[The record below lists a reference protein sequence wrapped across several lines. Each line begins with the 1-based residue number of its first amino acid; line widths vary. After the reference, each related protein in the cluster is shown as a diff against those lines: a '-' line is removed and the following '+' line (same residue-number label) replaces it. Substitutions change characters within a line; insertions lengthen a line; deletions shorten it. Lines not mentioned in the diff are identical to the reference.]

1 MTKTSKKEKITKL
14 QFLDKLEEMFGALPN
29 YLQPKILNA
38 VAFLHQASKDEDK
51 MAFARRV
58 EVLRDCE
65 HSKFTPEEMA
75 HIILLS
81 NMDMVHDMMWTHP
94 QTKEIKEL
102 VQDRKKNKLH

>member
-1 MTKTSKKEKITKL
+1 MSKPSTKDKL
-14 QFLDKLEEMFGALPN
+14 FFLDKIEEMFDNLPN

-38 VAFLHQASKDEDK
+38 VAFLSQARHEKDDK

-58 EVLRDCE
+58 EILRDCKN
-65 HSKFTPEEMA
+65 SNFSREEMA

-94 QTKEIKEL
+94 QTQEIKDL
-102 VQDRKKNKLH
+102 VTAKHKGKLH

>member
-1 MTKTSKKEKITKL
+1 MSKPSTKDKL
-14 QFLDKLEEMFGALPN
+14 FFLDKIEEMFDNLPN

-38 VAFLHQASKDEDK
+38 VAFLSQARHEKDDK

-58 EVLRDCE
+58 EILRDCKN
-65 HSKFTPEEMA
+65 SNFTTEEMA

-94 QTKEIKEL
+94 QTQEIKDL
-102 VQDRKKNKLH
+102 VTAKHKGKLH

>member
-1 MTKTSKKEKITKL
+1 MTKPSNKDKL
-14 QFLDKLEEMFGALPN
+14 FFLDKLEEMFDALPN

-58 EVLRDCE
+58 EILRDCKN
-65 HSKFTPEEMA
+65 SNFTTEDMA

-94 QTKEIKEL
+94 QTQEIKDL
-102 VQDRKKNKLH
+102 VTDKAKGTLH

>member
-1 MTKTSKKEKITKL
+1 MTKPSNKDKL
-14 QFLDKLEEMFGALPN
+14 FFLDKLEEMFDALPN

-58 EVLRDCE
+58 EILRDCKN
-65 HSKFTPEEMA
+65 SNFTTEDMA

-94 QTKEIKEL
+94 QTQEIKEL
-102 VQDRKKNKLH
+102 VTAKAKGTLH

>member
-1 MTKTSKKEKITKL
+1 MTKPSNKDKL
-14 QFLDKLEEMFGALPN
+14 FFLEKLEEMFGALPN

-51 MAFARRV
+51 MAFARRI
-58 EVLRDCE
+58 EVLRDCKN
-65 HSKFTPEEMA
+65 SNFTQEEMA

-102 VQDRKKNKLH
+102 VKAKTKSTLH

>member
-1 MTKTSKKEKITKL
+1 MTSKKEKISKI
-14 QFLDKLEEMFGALPN
+14 QFLDKLEEMFSALPS

-58 EVLRDCE
+58 EVLRDCKNSNF
-65 HSKFTPEEMA
+65 SKEEIA

-94 QTKEIKEL
+94 QTNEIKEL
-102 VQDRKKNKLH
+102 VEDRKKNKLH

>member
-1 MTKTSKKEKITKL
+1 MTSKKEKISKI
-14 QFLDKLEEMFGALPN
+14 QFLDKLEEMFSALPS

-58 EVLRDCE
+58 EVLRDCKN
-65 HSKFTPEEMA
+65 SNFTAEEMA

-102 VQDRKKNKLH
+102 VQDRKNNKLH

>member
-1 MTKTSKKEKITKL
+1 MTSKKEKISQL
-14 QFLDKLEEMFGALPN
+14 QFLNKLEEMFSAQPS

-58 EVLRDCE
+58 EVLRDCKN
-65 HSKFTPEEMA
+65 SNFTAEEMA

-102 VQDRKKNKLH
+102 VQDRKNNKLH

>member
-1 MTKTSKKEKITKL
+1 MTKPSNKDKL
-14 QFLDKLEEMFGALPN
+14 FFLDKLEEMFDALPN

-38 VAFLHQASKDEDK
+38 VAFLYQARNEKDDK

-58 EVLRDCE
+58 EILRDCKN
-65 HSKFTPEEMA
+65 SNFTTEEMA

-94 QTKEIKEL
+94 QTKEIKDL
-102 VQDRKKNKLH
+102 VIDKHKGKLH

>member
-65 HSKFTPEEMA
+65 HSKFTTEEMA

-102 VQDRKKNKLH
+102 VKAKTKSTLH

>member
-1 MTKTSKKEKITKL
+1 MTSKKEKISKI
-14 QFLDKLEEMFGALPN
+14 QFLDKLEEMFDALPN

-58 EVLRDCE
+58 EILRDCKN
-65 HSKFTPEEMA
+65 SNFTTEDMA

-102 VQDRKKNKLH
+102 VIDKNKGKLH

>member
-1 MTKTSKKEKITKL
+1 MTSKKEKISKI
-14 QFLDKLEEMFGALPN
+14 QFLDKLEEMFSALPS

-58 EVLRDCE
+58 EVLRDCKN
-65 HSKFTPEEMA
+65 SNFTAEEMA

-94 QTKEIKEL
+94 QTEEMKEL
-102 VQDRKKNKLH
+102 VKDRKNNKLH

>member
-1 MTKTSKKEKITKL
+1 MTSKKEKISKI
-14 QFLDKLEEMFGALPN
+14 QFLDKLEEMFSALPS

-58 EVLRDCE
+58 EILRDCKN
-65 HSKFTPEEMA
+65 SNFTTEEMA

-81 NMDMVHDMMWTHP
+81 NKDMVHDMMWTHP
-94 QTKEIKEL
+94 QTNEIKEL
-102 VQDRKKNKLH
+102 VEDRK

>member
-1 MTKTSKKEKITKL
+1 MTSKKEKISQL
-14 QFLDKLEEMFGALPN
+14 QFLNKLEEMFSALPS

-58 EVLRDCE
+58 EVLRDCKN
-65 HSKFTPEEMA
+65 SNFTAEEMA

-102 VQDRKKNKLH
+102 VQDRKNNKLH

>member
-1 MTKTSKKEKITKL
+1 MTSKKEKISKI
-14 QFLDKLEEMFGALPN
+14 QFLDKLEEIFSALPS

-58 EVLRDCE
+58 EVLRDCKN
-65 HSKFTPEEMA
+65 SNFTTEDMA

-102 VQDRKKNKLH
+102 VIDKNKGKLH

>member
-1 MTKTSKKEKITKL
+1 MTSKKEKISQL
-14 QFLDKLEEMFGALPN
+14 QFLNKLEEMFSALPS

-58 EVLRDCE
+58 EVLRDCKN
-65 HSKFTPEEMA
+65 SNFTAEEMA

-102 VQDRKKNKLH
+102 VIDKNKGKLH

>member
-1 MTKTSKKEKITKL
+1 MTKPSNKDKL
-14 QFLDKLEEMFGALPN
+14 FFLDKLEEMFGALPN

-38 VAFLHQASKDEDK
+38 VAFLSQARQDKDNK
-51 MAFARRV
+51 TAFARRV
-58 EVLRDCE
+58 EVLRDCKN
-65 HSKFTPEEMA
+65 SNFTAEEMA

-102 VQDRKKNKLH
+102 VQDRKNNKLH

>member
-1 MTKTSKKEKITKL
+1 MTSKKEKISQL
-14 QFLDKLEEMFGALPN
+14 QFLNKLEEMFSALPS

-38 VAFLHQASKDEDK
+38 VAFLHQASKDADK
-51 MAFARRV
+51 MAFARRI
-58 EVLRDCE
+58 EVLRECND
-65 HSKFTPEEMA
+65 SNFTTEEMA

-102 VQDRKKNKLH
+102 VQDRKNNKLH

>member
-1 MTKTSKKEKITKL
+1 MTSKKEKISQL
-14 QFLDKLEEMFGALPN
+14 QFLNKLEEMFSALPS

-51 MAFARRV
+51 ISFARRV
-58 EVLRDCE
+58 EVLRDCKNSNF
-65 HSKFTPEEMA
+65 SKEEIA

-102 VQDRKKNKLH
+102 VIDKNKGKLH

>member
-1 MTKTSKKEKITKL
+1 MTSKKEKISQL
-14 QFLDKLEEMFGALPN
+14 QFLNKLEEMFGALPS

-58 EVLRDCE
+58 EVLRDCKN
-65 HSKFTPEEMA
+65 SNFTAEEMA

-94 QTKEIKEL
+94 QTNEIKEL
-102 VQDRKKNKLH
+102 VEDRKKNKLH

>member
-1 MTKTSKKEKITKL
+1 MTSKKEKISQL
-14 QFLDKLEEMFGALPN
+14 QFLNKLEEMFSALPS

-38 VAFLHQASKDEDK
+38 VAFLHQASKDADK
-51 MAFARRV
+51 MAFARRI
-58 EVLRDCE
+58 EVLRECKD
-65 HSKFTPEEMA
+65 SNFTTEEMA

-102 VQDRKKNKLH
+102 VKAKTKSTLH

>member
-1 MTKTSKKEKITKL
+1 MTKPSNKDKL
-14 QFLDKLEEMFGALPN
+14 FFLDKLEEMFGALPS

-58 EVLRDCE
+58 EVLRECKN
-65 HSKFTPEEMA
+65 SNFTAEEMA

-94 QTKEIKEL
+94 QTQEIKDL
-102 VQDRKKNKLH
+102 VTDKAKGTLH

>member
-1 MTKTSKKEKITKL
+1 MTSKKEKISKI
-14 QFLDKLEEMFGALPN
+14 QFLDKLEEMFSALPS

-58 EVLRDCE
+58 EILRDCKN
-65 HSKFTPEEMA
+65 SNFTAEEMA

-94 QTKEIKEL
+94 QTNEIKEL
-102 VQDRKKNKLH
+102 VEDRKKNKLH

>member
-1 MTKTSKKEKITKL
+1 MTSKKEKISQL
-14 QFLDKLEEMFGALPN
+14 QFLDKLEEMFSALPS

-58 EVLRDCE
+58 EVLRDCKN
-65 HSKFTPEEMA
+65 SNFTAEEMA

-94 QTKEIKEL
+94 QTNEIKEL
-102 VQDRKKNKLH
+102 VEDRKKNKLH

>member
-1 MTKTSKKEKITKL
+1 MTKPSNKDKL
-14 QFLDKLEEMFGALPN
+14 FFLEKLEEMFEHLPT

-38 VAFLHQASKDEDK
+38 VAFLYQASKEEDK
-51 MAFARRV
+51 TAFSRRV
-58 EVLRDCE
+58 EVLRDCKN
-65 HSKFTPEEMA
+65 SNFTKEEMA

-102 VQDRKKNKLH
+102 VQDRKNNKLH

>member
-1 MTKTSKKEKITKL
+1 MTKPSNKDKL
-14 QFLDKLEEMFGALPN
+14 FFLDKLEEMFDALPN

-58 EVLRDCE
+58 EVLRDCKN
-65 HSKFTPEEMA
+65 SNFTAEEMA

-94 QTKEIKEL
+94 QTNEIKE
-102 VQDRKKNKLH
+102 VIDPAKKLKI

>member
-1 MTKTSKKEKITKL
+1 MTSKKEKISQL
-14 QFLDKLEEMFGALPN
+14 QFLNKLEEMFSALPS

-58 EVLRDCE
+58 EVLRDCKN
-65 HSKFTPEEMA
+65 SNFTAEEMA

-94 QTKEIKEL
+94 QTNEIKEL
-102 VQDRKKNKLH
+102 VEDRKKNKLH

>member
-1 MTKTSKKEKITKL
+1 MTKPSNKDKL
-14 QFLDKLEEMFGALPN
+14 FFLDKLEEMFGALPN

-38 VAFLHQASKDEDK
+38 VAFLYQARNEEDDK

-58 EVLRDCE
+58 EILRDCKN
-65 HSKFTPEEMA
+65 SNFTTEEMA

-102 VQDRKKNKLH
+102 VQDRKNNKLD

>member
-1 MTKTSKKEKITKL
+1 MTSKKEKISKI
-14 QFLDKLEEMFGALPN
+14 QFLDKLEEMFSALPS

-38 VAFLHQASKDEDK
+38 VAFLYQSRNEKDNK

-58 EVLRDCE
+58 EVLRECKN
-65 HSKFTPEEMA
+65 SNFTAEEMA

-94 QTKEIKEL
+94 QTDEIKEL
-102 VQDRKKNKLH
+102 VEDRKKNKLH

>member
-1 MTKTSKKEKITKL
+1 MTSKKEKISQL
-14 QFLDKLEEMFGALPN
+14 QFLNKLEEMFSALPS

-38 VAFLHQASKDEDK
+38 VAFLHQASKDADK
-51 MAFARRV
+51 MAFARRI
-58 EVLRDCE
+58 EVLRECKD
-65 HSKFTPEEMA
+65 SNFTTEEMA

-102 VQDRKKNKLH
+102 VQDMKNNKLH

>member
-1 MTKTSKKEKITKL
+1 MTRKKEKISKI
-14 QFLDKLEEMFGALPN
+14 QFLDKLEEMFSALPS

-58 EVLRDCE
+58 EVLRDCKN
-65 HSKFTPEEMA
+65 SNFTAEEMA

-94 QTKEIKEL
+94 QTNEIKEL
-102 VQDRKKNKLH
+102 VEDRKKNKLH

>member
-1 MTKTSKKEKITKL
+1 MTSKKEKISKI
-14 QFLDKLEEMFGALPN
+14 QFLDKLEEMFSALPS

-58 EVLRDCE
+58 EILRDCKN
-65 HSKFTPEEMA
+65 SNFTTEDMA

-102 VQDRKKNKLH
+102 VIDKNKGKLH